1 MSGRHPRIHASLL
14 VLLLIGGTMGAPLI
28 GPLRETLQELM
39 GVSRAQLGLWINL
52 MGLGAGALSLWA
64 TVRFRGTLSRTS
76 FIKLGTV
83 CGLAGMVLF
92 AAVRPSPGAALWGMA
107 AGWFLVTVSNVV
119 RAVSGPIF
127 MDLWRHAPHTGVLL
141 LHGVNA
147 VGKVVAPLIVLLVGE
162 SLQVNAGIYAAALL
176 LLALDMCTWPKQSVR
191 ELGEAERSQL
201 ATTESVDRSW
211 RGALFWTAALQFA
224 FIAGSEAGVVSILG
238 SFLTHHRSSPIVA
251 LSPARWAAA
260 VLVLSQMGIFAGR
273 FVFAGFPAL
282 KEKTVVLLCLL
293 CGVFV
298 LPGVLSPSPWVYVSS
313 LFMVGVTFSATYPAF
328 FTLSARSF
336 VANRTAYSMATG
348 LTTQVGIN
356 LCIWLASV
364 LGNRQESLPVAVIAS
379 TAVMGL
385 FGLFLFATRT
395 GRQLCRAAEPATVPE

>member
-1 MSGRHPRIHASLL
+1 
-14 VLLLIGGTMGAPLI
+14 MGAPLI
-28 GPLRETLQELM
+28 GPLRETIQDLM
-39 GVSRAQLGLWINL
+39 GVSRGQLGLWINL

-64 TVRFRGTLSRTS
+64 TVRFRDALSRTA

-92 AAVRPSPGAALWGMA
+92 AVVRPSPGAALLGMA
-107 AGWFLVTVSNVV
+107 AGWFLVTVSNVM

-127 MDLWRHAPHTGVLL
+127 MDLWRHAPHTGVIL

-162 SLQVNAGIYAAALL
+162 SLQVNAAIYAAALL
-176 LLALDMCTWPKQSVR
+176 LLTLDMWTWPKRSVR
-191 ELGEAERSQL
+191 ELGEAERDQL
-201 ATTESVDRSW
+201 AATESADRTW
-211 RGALFWTAALQFA
+211 RGVLFWAAALQFA

-238 SFLTHHRSSPIVA
+238 SFITHHRPSPFPD
-251 LSPARWAAA
+251 LSAARWAAA
-260 VLVLSQMGIFAGR
+260 VLVLSQMGIVVGR
-273 FVFAGFPAL
+273 FVFVGFPSL
-282 KEKTVVLLCLL
+282 KEKTVILLCLL
-293 CGVFV
+293 CGIFV
-298 LPGVLSPSPWVYVSS
+298 LPGALSPSPWIYVSS

-356 LCIWLASV
+356 LCIWLASA
-364 LGNRQESLPVAVIAS
+364 LGNREEFLPAAVVVS
-379 TAVMGL
+379 TAIMGL
-385 FGLFLFATRT
+385 FGLFLFVTPT
-395 GRQLCRAAEPATVPE
+395 GRQLCRAAEPPTEAT